1 MPLHALAE
9 KYKRF
14 RFPGQKANEDIKLI
28 IRKHWVIDVKIA
40 AYLLVIGFMPLVLS
54 IPAGFFSWDG
64 HFNDIFVTI
73 SLGFTLYFLAILLAA
88 YGKWLDEELDI
99 VIATDERL
107 ISHEQVDLFHRKIS
121 EAHLA
126 QIQDVMGV
134 QKGFFQSILKYG
146 TIEIQTSAS
155 DVFFMIKHVSNPY
168 ENARLLLDLRDIAVS
183 KTRQV

>member
-1 MPLHALAE
+1 MQALAE
-9 KYKRF
+9 KYKKF
-14 RFPGQKANEDIKLI
+14 RFPGQKSGENIKLI
-28 IRKHWVIDVKIA
+28 IRKHWIIDLKIA
-40 AYLLVIGFMPLVLS
+40 AYLMVIGFFPLAFS
-54 IPAGFFSWDG
+54 IPAGFFTWDG
-64 HFNDIFVTI
+64 HFNDVFVTI
-73 SLGFTLYFLAILLAA
+73 SIGFTLYFLAILLAA

-99 VIATDERL
+99 VIATDDRL

-134 QKGFFQSILKYG
+134 QHGFLQSMLKYG

-183 KTRQV
+183 KTRHV